1 MSTSSSI
8 AEKIAQERILANA
21 ENKKQALLALGQCLD
36 VVRNGGTKKQALS
49 KLNANQRKRLGNFA
63 KRHGVDVEA
72 ILLGMEDGTYT
83 TGEVAEATFTESG
96 RQSDG
101 EKHFHGAYLRILSE
115 QPALL
120 DPQASMLNKLPGGFL
135 SSGPSG
141 ANWKGLDFHVCSFSI
156 HELTSHKYTNGR
168 GGAQTNS
175 NNELLRL
182 AMACSPYNEK
192 AGIEGDMESL
202 HYPHTVEQEFR
213 KQLEGY
219 SRQQVHSIILATI
232 QDGVGREKDIELMRT
247 MAQASLYQG
256 SPLVVF
262 AGNREQYFLARPLL
276 FILTKGWESFSEQ
289 QKEMLMGHVL
299 EFYTAYPNGLGGLYG
314 NPSQP
319 WEVLAKID

>member
-1 MSTSSSI
+1 MSTSTSI

-21 ENKKQALLALGQCLD
+21 ENKKQALSALGQCLD
-36 VVRNGGTKKQALS
+36 VIGAGGTKRQALA

-63 KRHGVDVEA
+63 KRCGVEVEQ
-72 ILLGMEDGTYT
+72 ILLGMRDGTYT
-83 TGEVAEATFTESG
+83 IGEVAEATFTDSG

-101 EKHFHGAYLRILSE
+101 ERHFHNAYRRAVSE
-115 QPALL
+115 QVALL
-120 DPQASMLNKLPGGFL
+120 DSQASVLGKLPGGFL
-135 SSGPSG
+135 CNGPAGS
-141 ANWKGLDFHVCSFSI
+141 NWKGLDFHICSFSI
-156 HELTSHKYTNGR
+156 HELVSHKYTNGR

-182 AMACSPYNEK
+182 AAACSPYNEK
-192 AGIEGDMESL
+192 ANIEGDWDV
-202 HYPHTVEQEFR
+202 HHFPDTVEQYFR
-213 KQLEGY
+213 KQLEARLG
-219 SRQQVHSIILATI
+219 QQVQGIVLALI
-232 QDGVGREKDIELMRT
+232 QDGMGREKDIELMRT